1 MARRRKAT
9 RLRYGSVSIER
20 ARAGSGGTSAGAVSR
35 RKKSLRSVQMWDIV
49 ACPRRLTIEVGK
61 IARAEES
68 LVECRAGLVASVMLD
83 RYVPEDSVLAQVR

>member
-9 RLRYGSVSIER
+9 RLFWYESVSIER

-49 ACPRRLTIEVGK
+49 ACPRRLTIEVG
-61 IARAEES
+61 
-68 LVECRAGLVASVMLD
+68 
-83 RYVPEDSVLAQVR
+83 EDSPSRVDVSIVH